1 MHRGV
6 TAATK
11 GKKKGGSDLPSAPDG
26 FVTSMAPW
34 LDAARLQLSALQAS
48 LYLLWIWLYLLW
60 RCRPRSTYY
69 EYGYTYYGAAGLARA
84 P

>member
-11 GKKKGGSDLPSAPDG
+11 GKKKGSDLPSAPDG

-34 LDAARLQLSALQAS
+34 LDAARSQLGALQAS
-48 LYLLWIWLYLLW
+48 LYLL
-60 RCRPRSTYY
+60 
-69 EYGYTYYGAAGLARA
+69 
-84 P
+84 